1 MEKAIEPW
9 GVNVPFTIIA
19 LTYWALGSSTLFFD
33 PSDHPYLMMIGAYS
47 LYEGMFLRLFFPARK
62 YLPLHLTSLVLM
74 SVPLYPF
81 QALSSTFLF
90 LTELLGIRDVRSY
103 GSKFPLNLLVLSSP
117 IVSSLVWFLFPF
129 TGYNTLVTGLL
140 LYLLGVNV
148 GIFSATMGLKAKFG
162 IWQLPVFLL
171 SFLSFLP
178 KLLVFILVGYYVW
191 LWVGTRKVRMEL
203 TPLLT
208 LIGSL
213 SVTASSLILGQ
224 GIHAFALGVMTPM
237 FYSCITYSTSR
248 YNYGRTTPIPV
259 LLAVSYFL
267 RFLNLEVSGI
277 LFVVVTLYFLLLI
290 RHNMTITTLRLGMS
304 AKYLR
309 G

>member
-1 MEKAIEPW
+1 
-9 GVNVPFTIIA
+9 
-19 LTYWALGSSTLFFD
+19 
-33 PSDHPYLMMIGAYS
+33 
-47 LYEGMFLRLFFPARK
+47 
-62 YLPLHLTSLVLM
+62 
-74 SVPLYPF
+74 
-81 QALSSTFLF
+81 
-90 LTELLGIRDVRSY
+90 
-103 GSKFPLNLLVLSSP
+103 
-117 IVSSLVWFLFPF
+117 
-129 TGYNTLVTGLL
+129 
-140 LYLLGVNV
+140 
-148 GIFSATMGLKAKFG
+148 MGLKAKFG

-290 RHNMTITTLRLGMS
+290 RHNMTITTLKLGMS